1 MFCPNCGST
10 VEEGVYCP
18 NCGAQVTE
26 ENNANNLGGAEL
38 LKVEKAPDKTDAE
51 NKTKKKKVLTPEE
64 QKQRKKLITK
74 LIVAG
79 SFFLFGFSM
88 IFVAI
93 IVGILALNNP
103 ANEIIESL
111 ENGYFYSATN
121 IYEDD
126 MNGKP
131 NKKLIEGLDKRLD
144 EIWDEYSSNSYAYY
158 DDVKDELETI
168 EDMEIEE
175 ISEKLQETVT
185 NVETLY
191 GSRQAYSY
199 AQDEEYY
206 EDYVEAIYYYG
217 QVISTDSN
225 YANAQAK
232 IQELMPVYRN
242 EIFESV
248 DSKIEY
254 GYYGSAFEILLEAKN
269 AMPED
274 EEIAKKITA
283 CEELVISEA
292 DKLVGE
298 KNYDDAI
305 ELIEDALE
313 GYPENKTLSDKI
325 ASIQKGRPVYLQDLT
340 ASLTSENYDYESG
353 TFTDANGVEHDGKFL
368 FDPGI
373 TDKKVASAE
382 FYLEKKYS
390 KFTATFVPNSSTN
403 DKEKFTIEIL
413 VDGKVVKTIKNFTFK
428 SANES
433 VELDVT
439 GASKIGIRV
448 KSTDYNFYNYISMTD
463 ACVYQ

>member
-18 NCGAQVTE
+18 NCGAQVE
-26 ENNANNLGGAEL
+26 ESADNVAEAEL
-38 LKVEKAPDKTDAE
+38 IKVEKAPEATVAE

-79 SFFLFGFSM
+79 SFFMFGFSM

-103 ANEIIESL
+103 ANEIIDSL
-111 ENGYFYSATN
+111 EKGYFYTAANT
-121 IYEDD
+121 YEYD
-126 MNGKP
+126 MHGKP

-144 EIWDEYSSNSYAYY
+144 EIWDEYSSDSYAYY

-175 ISEKLQETVT
+175 ISEKLQETIT
-185 NVETLY
+185 NVDTLY

-248 DSKIEY
+248 DGKIEY

-274 EEIAKKITA
+274 EEITKKITA

-298 KNYDDAI
+298 KKYDDAI
-305 ELIEDALE
+305 ELIENALE
-313 GYPENKTLSDKI
+313 GYPENKALSDKI

-340 ASLTSENYDYESG
+340 TSLTSENYNYASG

-368 FDPGI
+368 FDPGL

-428 SANES
+428 SENEA
-433 VELDVT
+433 VEIDVT